1 MPAATPQAPL
11 EHLFAWE
18 GRDRH
23 GQSLRGEL
31 MAPGASLV
39 QAQLRRQGI
48 FLTRLRPVRAAG
60 RPALSHAERAVFTRQ
75 LATLTRA
82 SLPLLQSLDLM
93 ARGQASPVVQRL
105 AQQLR
110 QAVATGQ
117 QLSSAM
123 ARHPQSFP
131 ALYRQMVAVGESAG
145 LMGPALEG
153 LALHEEK
160 ACALR
165 RQIRAA
171 LLYPAVVML
180 VAGAVVALI
189 LGMVVPTFESVFASF
204 GAELPWPTRMVVAA
218 SQTLV
223 AAWWP
228 ALLALAAGIGL
239 ARWMLRRFQALQRL
253 ADAAL
258 LHLPLVGPLIEN
270 ALLARWTRTLSTL
283 VGAGIPLVDA
293 LGSVAA
299 AAGNRVFEDATRQL
313 QREVSTGQRLSQAMQ
328 AAGVFAPMVV
338 QMTQVGEESG
348 SIDTLLGKTAELL
361 EADVDEGVKGLSK
374 LLEPVIIVILGAVIG
389 AIVVALYLP
398 IFQLGAVVSA

>member
-1 MPAATPQAPL
+1 MPAATPQAPA
-11 EHLFAWE
+11 EYLFVWE

-23 GQSLRGEL
+23 GQALRGAL
-31 MAPGASLV
+31 SAPGAALV

-48 FLTRLRPVRAAG
+48 FMTRVRLAHRGA
-60 RPALSHAERAVFTRQ
+60 RLALSRPERAVFTRQ
-75 LATLTRA
+75 LATLVRA
-82 SLPLLQSLDLM
+82 SVPLLQSLDLM
-93 ARGQASPVVQRL
+93 ARGQGSPVVQRL
-105 AQQLR
+105 ALQLR

-123 ARHPQSFP
+123 ARHPHSFP
-131 ALYRQMVAVGESAG
+131 PLYRQLVAVGESAG
-145 LMGPALEG
+145 MMDHALER

-171 LLYPAVVML
+171 LMYPAVVMV
-180 VAGAVVALI
+180 VATAVVALI

-204 GAELPWPTRMVVAA
+204 GAELPWPTRAVVAA
-218 SQTLV
+218 SQALV

-228 ALLALAAGIGL
+228 ALLAMAAGIGL
-239 ARWMLRRFQALQRL
+239 ARWLLRRFRAVQRL

-258 LHLPLVGPLIEN
+258 LRLPLVGTLINN
-270 ALLARWTRTLSTL
+270 ALLARWARTVSTLS
-283 VGAGIPLVDA
+283 GAGIPLVDA
-293 LGSVAA
+293 LGSVAL

-328 AAGVFAPMVV
+328 AAGVFGPMPV
-338 QMTQVGEESG
+338 QMAQVGEESG
-348 SIDTLLGKTAELL
+348 SLDALLGKTAELL
-361 EADVDEGVKGLSK
+361 ESEVDEGVKGLSK

-398 IFQLGAVVSA
+398 IFQLGSVV

>member
-1 MPAATPQAPL
+1 
-11 EHLFAWE
+11 
-18 GRDRH
+18 
-23 GQSLRGEL
+23 
-31 MAPGASLV
+31 
-39 QAQLRRQGI
+39 
-48 FLTRLRPVRAAG
+48 
-60 RPALSHAERAVFTRQ
+60 
-75 LATLTRA
+75 
-82 SLPLLQSLDLM
+82 
-93 ARGQASPVVQRL
+93 VVQRL

-145 LMGPALEG
+145 LMGPALDG